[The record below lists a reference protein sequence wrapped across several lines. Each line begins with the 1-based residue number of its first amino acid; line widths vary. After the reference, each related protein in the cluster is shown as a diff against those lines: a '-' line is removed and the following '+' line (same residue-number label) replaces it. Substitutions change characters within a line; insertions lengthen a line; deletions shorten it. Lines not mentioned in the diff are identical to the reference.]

1 MAMVASQTSKLL
13 RPPSAIAVVIV
24 LCTGPRPLPPP
35 SPPPPLC
42 AGAAPVPPNP
52 AAAAAVMYLV
62 FASSALTPS
71 LAFHASLR
79 RREEE
84 RDAENERVLAR
95 SPVGELLPLSLARH
109 VEETRAFRV
118 HVSDAGL
125 LEQAIEGQLLVC
137 VERTSEPASRSILRR
152 KSPPLLKLVEFFTN
166 STAASY
172 SASPEAKA
180 AITNTIM

>member
-84 RDAENERVLAR
+84 REMQRMSEC
-95 SPVGELLPLSLARH
+95 SQ
-109 VEETRAFRV
+109 
-118 HVSDAGL
+118 GL
-125 LEQAIEGQLLVC
+125 
-137 VERTSEPASRSILRR
+137 RW
-152 KSPPLLKLVEFFTN
+152 
-166 STAASY
+166 ASY
-172 SASPEAKA
+172 YHLAWPVMSKKLGRFVFTSPMLACL
-180 AITNTIM
+180 NRP